1 MKMLRIISHCKVAL
15 FITALML
22 CFQASSYAADI
33 TLRWDANTEP
43 DLAGYNVSYRAGSSG
58 GGILGNYN
66 GTGAIEGS
74 SPITMVVANDENV
87 DPDIVDFTLHNL
99 SSVVTYFFV
108 VTAYD
113 SEGLESDY
121 SDEVAASPE
130 TTALESAIGA
140 GGDAGG
146 GCFIAT
152 AAFGSDMDRY
162 VQILR
167 KFRDNR
173 LLTNQAY
180 RVLVDLYYQ
189 LPPPGAVSDGLK
201 VYWSHDLRQL

>member
-1 MKMLRIISHCKVAL
+1 MLNILSLCI
-15 FITALML
+15 ALMVSAVIFFF
-22 CFQASSYAADI
+22 CIASGYAMDI
-33 TLRWDANTEP
+33 TLQWDTNTEP
-43 DLAGYNVSYRAGSSG
+43 DLAGYEVYYKTNSSG
-58 GGILGNYN
+58 EPYD
-66 GTGAIEGS
+66 GTGATEGD
-74 SPITMVVANDENV
+74 SPIDVG
-87 DPDIVDFTLHNL
+87 DITTFTLHSL
-99 SSVVTYFFV
+99 ADGVTYFFV

-121 SDEVAASPE
+121 SNEVDTRTEP
-130 TTALESAIGA
+130 TAPESATGA
-140 GGDAGG
+140 GGDDGG

-152 AAFGSDMDRY
+152 AAFGSDMDRH

-173 LLTNQAY
+173 LLTNRAY
-180 RVLVDLYYQ
+180 RVMVDLYYQ